1 MKKETK
7 YIKNKNSFFKMYGEG
22 ILIGIFSFIIITM
35 VIFLYVDCK
44 INPSHYEYYNE
55 WFRKFAIVF
64 GGIIAG
70 IFIIVLAVGLVKLI
84 YYVSLFL
91 YRRKKLPLNEDEL
104 KNLNITNPDEYVEF
118 VYNYLLKSNMSKD
131 VENRVVFTSYLYL
144 YNEDSKE
151 EKEKVLCNTFKF
163 SKVPVCADN
172 YEYIYDCNNNIT
184 VFDDNYED
192 LLIKIFSQETCK
204 KLLLHTD
211 YVRIFGEDT
220 ESETVEDEEDK
231 AC

>member
-22 ILIGIFSFIIITM
+22 ILIGIFPFIIITM

-55 WFRKFAIVF
+55 WFGKFAIVF

-118 VYNYLLKSNMSKD
+118 VYNYLLKSDMSKD

>member
-22 ILIGIFSFIIITM
+22 ILIGIFPFIIITM

-55 WFRKFAIVF
+55 WFGKFAIVF

-172 YEYIYDCNNNIT
+172 YE
-184 VFDDNYED
+184 D

>member
-22 ILIGIFSFIIITM
+22 ILIGIFPFIIITM

-55 WFRKFAIVF
+55 WFGKFAIVF

-220 ESETVEDEEDK
+220 ESETVEDDEDK

>member
-22 ILIGIFSFIIITM
+22 ILIGIFPFIIITM

-55 WFRKFAIVF
+55 WFGKFAIVF

-184 VFDDNYED
+184 VFDYNYED

>member
-1 MKKETK
+1 MKKENK

-22 ILIGIFSFIIITM
+22 ILLFIIIAM
-35 VIFLYVDCK
+35 FIFLYVDSR
-44 INPSHYEYYNE
+44 INPSHYESYNE
-55 WFRKFAIVF
+55 WFGKFAIVS
-64 GGIIAG
+64 GLIIAG
-70 IFIIVLAVGLVKLI
+70 IFIMVLVVGLVKLI
-84 YYVSLFL
+84 YDFSIFL
-91 YRRKKLPLNEDEL
+91 NRRKKLPLNEDEL

-118 VYNYLLKSNMSKD
+118 VYNYLLKNMSKD

-144 YNEDSKE
+144 YNEDSEE
-151 EKEKVLCNTFKF
+151 EKENVLCNTFKF

-172 YEYIYDCNNNIT
+172 YEYIYDCNNNIN

-204 KLLLHTD
+204 KLLLYPD

-220 ESETVEDEEDK
+220 ESETNGEKQDVRS
-231 AC
+231 

>member
-22 ILIGIFSFIIITM
+22 ILIGIFPFIIITM
-35 VIFLYVDCK
+35 LIFLYVDCK

-55 WFRKFAIVF
+55 WFGKFAIVF

>member
-22 ILIGIFSFIIITM
+22 ILIGIFPFIIITM

-55 WFRKFAIVF
+55 WFGKFAIVF

-70 IFIIVLAVGLVKLI
+70 IFIIVLAVGLVI

>member
-22 ILIGIFSFIIITM
+22 ILIGIFPFIIITM

-44 INPSHYEYYNE
+44 INPSHYEYYDE
-55 WFRKFAIVF
+55 WFGKFAIVF

>member
-22 ILIGIFSFIIITM
+22 ILIGIFPFIIITM
-35 VIFLYVDCK
+35 IIFLYVDCK

-55 WFRKFAIVF
+55 WFGKFAIVF

>member
-7 YIKNKNSFFKMYGEG
+7 YIKNKNSIFKMYGEG
-22 ILIGIFSFIIITM
+22 ILIGIFPFIIITM

-55 WFRKFAIVF
+55 WFGKFAIVF

>member
-22 ILIGIFSFIIITM
+22 ILIGIFPYIIITM

-55 WFRKFAIVF
+55 WFGKFAIVF

>member
-7 YIKNKNSFFKMYGEG
+7 HIKNKNSFFKMYGES
-22 ILIGIFSFIIITM
+22 ILIFIIIAM
-35 VIFLYVDCK
+35 FIFPYVDSK
-44 INPSHYEYYNE
+44 INPSHYEFYNE
-55 WFRKFAIVF
+55 WFGKFAIVF
-64 GGIIAG
+64 GVIIAG
-70 IFIIVLAVGLVKLI
+70 IFIIALAVVLVRLI
-84 YYVSLFL
+84 YEFSLFL

-104 KNLNITNPDEYVEF
+104 KNLNITNPDDYVEF
-118 VYNYLLKSNMSKD
+118 VYNYLLKMNMSKD

-144 YNEDSKE
+144 YNEDSEE

-172 YEYIYDCNNNIT
+172 YE
-184 VFDDNYED
+184 D

-204 KLLLHTD
+204 KLLLYPD

-231 AC
+231 SC

>member
-22 ILIGIFSFIIITM
+22 ILIGIFPFIIITM

-55 WFRKFAIVF
+55 WFGKFAIF

>member
-22 ILIGIFSFIIITM
+22 ILIGIFPFIIITM

-55 WFRKFAIVF
+55 WFGKFAIVF

-131 VENRVVFTSYLYL
+131 GENRVVFTSYLYL

>member
-22 ILIGIFSFIIITM
+22 ILIGIFPFIIITM

-55 WFRKFAIVF
+55 WFGKFAIVF

-184 VFDDNYED
+184 LFDDNYED

>member
-22 ILIGIFSFIIITM
+22 ILIGIFPFIIITM

-55 WFRKFAIVF
+55 WFGKFAIVF

>member
-22 ILIGIFSFIIITM
+22 ILIGIFPFIIITM

-55 WFRKFAIVF
+55 WFGKFAIVF

-220 ESETVEDEEDK
+220 ESETVEDEENK

>member
-22 ILIGIFSFIIITM
+22 ILIGIFPFIIITM

-55 WFRKFAIVF
+55 WFGKFAIVF

-192 LLIKIFSQETCK
+192 LLS
-204 KLLLHTD
+204 
-211 YVRIFGEDT
+211 
-220 ESETVEDEEDK
+220 
-231 AC
+231 

>member
-22 ILIGIFSFIIITM
+22 ILIGIFPFIIITM

-55 WFRKFAIVF
+55 WFGKFAIVF

-192 LLIKIFSQETCK
+192 LLIKIFSQETCN

-211 YVRIFGEDT
+211 
-220 ESETVEDEEDK
+220 
-231 AC
+231 

>member
-22 ILIGIFSFIIITM
+22 ILIGIFPFIIITM

-55 WFRKFAIVF
+55 WFGKFAIVF

-70 IFIIVLAVGLVKLI
+70 IFIIVLAVDLVKLI

>member
-22 ILIGIFSFIIITM
+22 ILIGIFPFIIITM

-55 WFRKFAIVF
+55 WFEKFAIVF

-172 YEYIYDCNNNIT
+172 YEYIYDCDNNVT

-204 KLLLHTD
+204 KLLLYPD

-231 AC
+231 SC

>member
-22 ILIGIFSFIIITM
+22 ILIGIFPFIIITM

-55 WFRKFAIVF
+55 WFGKFAIVF

-84 YYVSLFL
+84 YYVSLFH

>member
-55 WFRKFAIVF
+55 WFGKFAIVF

-172 YEYIYDCNNNIT
+172 YEYIYDCDNNVT